1 MSNTID
7 LDVIEVEFREETLAE
22 SNSLVATAPST
33 SPIVF
38 NEIVPAPVE
47 VTSLGNIQENAELSL
62 LIVMDIL
69 KFKQAA
75 RATEPQIVGVQFQC
89 RPEVDEDEISHSGHV
104 VYDTRYLDAR
114 DHPIYVAM
122 GDPEMWNRIAVG
134 RIRIQ
139 NRTDGTNGSL
149 SGMYFWDIPEDSLVR
164 IQDAAPETRGVQL
177 ETSEVVGDDDDEDE
191 EYEEED

>member
-1 MSNTID
+1 MLNTMD
-7 LDVIEVEFREETLAE
+7 PDVIEVEFRAETLAE
-22 SNSLVATAPST
+22 QSNSLAAVVPSA
-33 SPIVF
+33 SPVVF
-38 NEIVPAPVE
+38 NEMVPAPAGI
-47 VTSLGNIQENAELSL
+47 TSLGNVQENAELSL

-89 RPEVDEDEISHSGHV
+89 RPETNEDEISHSGHV

-139 NRTDGTNGSL
+139 NRTDNTNNPL
-149 SGMYFWDIPEDSLVR
+149 SGMYFWGVAEDSLVR
-164 IQDAAPETRGVQL
+164 IQDAAPETEGVRL
-177 ETSEVVGDDDDEDE
+177 ETDDDDDDE